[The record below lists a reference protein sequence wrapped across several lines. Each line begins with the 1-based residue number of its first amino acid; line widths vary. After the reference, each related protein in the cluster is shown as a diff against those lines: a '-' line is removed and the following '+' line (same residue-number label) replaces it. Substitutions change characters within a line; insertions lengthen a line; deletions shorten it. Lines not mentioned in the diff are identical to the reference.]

1 MITVTLRTFARYR
14 ELLGFEQ
21 ARITLVETSTL
32 ATLLEHP
39 ELAKLPAEALLA
51 VNQAFAQRE
60 TVLAD
65 GDEVALMPPVSGG

>member
-1 MITVTLRTFARYR
+1 MITVSVRTFARYR

-21 ARITLVETSTL
+21 AAFSLAEPAPL
-32 ATLLEHP
+32 ATLLARP

-51 VNQAFAQRE
+51 VNQAFAPRE
-60 TVLAD
+60 TLLAE

>member
-21 ARITLVETSTL
+21 AAFDL
-32 ATLLEHP
+32 AEPAPLAVLLDRP

-51 VNQAFAQRE
+51 VNQSFANRE
-60 TVLAD
+60 TLLAD